1 MSVWTLCPAPLSS
14 PRGAWGK
21 GAPPRSSFPSP
32 PAQPRPG
39 EEEAPRGAPARAPHA
54 AVHVDPE
61 HTGIGIGASRRGR
74 LNGGGRSLPPPP
86 PESELSASAQV
97 ASGTGGRGEGC
108 ACRVWRMAWH
118 LVASVPAFA
127 ERRGGREG
135 EREGG
140 WVCPLRTEGTASAEI
155 QADARGSANTSLRRI
170 TQHITYPRVV
180 QAGGASP
187 SMFEFHA

>member
-32 PAQPRPG
+32 PHSPALGRRKPPGGPQHELPTRSPRSCARGPGAHRDRDRGVQAGPAQWRW
-39 EEEAPRGAPARAPHA
+39 EEPA
-54 AVHVDPE
+54 
-61 HTGIGIGASRRGR
+61 
-74 LNGGGRSLPPPP
+74 PPP

-127 ERRGGREG
+127 ERRGGQEG

-180 QAGGASP
+180 QAGGGVS
-187 SMFEFHA
+187 FHV